1 MALYRLHYEDIE
13 MKYRCQQAL
22 EELQIQKE
30 RTNKVAKEVDEKL
43 IFKAEGVQSLKQI
56 QYLLGN
62 KPEIFN
68 ITPPNAKDE
77 GKGRA
82 TQRYQLTT
90 SNRDEFRGFT
100 RERVTPQ
107 EEKGGGMPL
116 VESRDKFPGKLQNI
130 EFDPFANDFCD
141 EPKLVD
147 EKAVASSELQR
158 HEAKLEMDGSAKENQ
173 TEFTTILRKEK
184 CDSQKQF
191 K

>member
-1 MALYRLHYEDIE
+1 MA
-13 MKYRCQQAL
+13 K
-22 EELQIQKE
+22 K
-30 RTNKVAKEVDEKL
+30 VDEKL

-77 GKGRA
+77 GKSRA
-82 TQRYQLTT
+82 TQRYQLT
-90 SNRDEFRGFT
+90 SSIRDEYRGFT

-107 EEKGGGMPL
+107 EPKDTPEVL
-116 VESRDKFPGKLQNI
+116 IESRGKISGKLQNI

-141 EPKLVD
+141 ESKLVD
-147 EKAVASSELQR
+147 EKAVAASELLT
-158 HEAKLEMDGSAKENQ
+158 HESKSEMDGSAKENQ
-173 TEFTTILRKEK
+173 AEFTTILRKEK

>member
-1 MALYRLHYEDIE
+1 

-22 EELQIQKE
+22 EELQIQKQ
-30 RTNKVAKEVDEKL
+30 RTEKVTKEADEKL

-77 GKGRA
+77 GKGKA
-82 TQRYQLTT
+82 IQRYQLTT
-90 SNRDEFRGFT
+90 SVHDEFRGFT

-107 EEKGGGMPL
+107 DDVSKTTAQPL
-116 VESRDKFPGKLQNI
+116 LESREKFPGRLQNI

-147 EKAVASSELQR
+147 EKAVAASEQQK
-158 HEAKLEMDGSAKENQ
+158 HEAKSEMDGSAKENQ
-173 TEFTTILRKEK
+173 TEFTSILRKEK